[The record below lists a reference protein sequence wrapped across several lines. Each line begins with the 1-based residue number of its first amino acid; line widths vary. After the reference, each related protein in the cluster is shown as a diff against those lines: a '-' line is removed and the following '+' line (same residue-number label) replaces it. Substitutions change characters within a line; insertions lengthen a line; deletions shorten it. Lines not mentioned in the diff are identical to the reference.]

1 MTEPEAHKGEAETLP
16 GGLALFR
23 RLLAAIGR
31 IELVLAIIALI
42 VVVVL
47 STAQAFLRYSLGTSL
62 WWAQEVAANTVMV
75 SYFLG
80 IAYVFKTRQEIFIE
94 FLTGMV
100 PMRLQMVLFLFEQ
113 VLALVFALTLLWL
126 VYLFSP
132 TLFNMRT
139 PVLGLPAIVTPA
151 PLILSTVSIGLT
163 SIYYFAFGLRA
174 LGRPTS
180 ARFISEI
187 EEQGL
192 ILRPW
197 ADEEIRAL
205 EPFA

>member
-1 MTEPEAHKGEAETLP
+1 MTEPEARKGEAETLP
-16 GGLALFR
+16 GGLASFR

-62 WWAQEVAANTVMV
+62 WWAQEVAENTIMV
-75 SYFLG
+75 SYLLG

-100 PMRLQMVLFLFEQ
+100 PIRLQMALFLFEQ
-113 VLALVFALTLLWL
+113 VLALAFALALLWL

-174 LGRPTS
+174 FGRPTS
-180 ARFISEI
+180 AHLIVEI

-192 ILRPW
+192 VLQPW

-205 EPFA
+205 DPLA